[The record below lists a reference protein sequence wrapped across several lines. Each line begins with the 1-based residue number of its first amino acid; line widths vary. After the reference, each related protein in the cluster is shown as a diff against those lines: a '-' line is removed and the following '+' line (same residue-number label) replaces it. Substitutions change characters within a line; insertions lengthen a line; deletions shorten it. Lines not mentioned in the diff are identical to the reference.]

1 MLALTAAAP
10 FPTGAFERP
19 APGLPARRL
28 GWPGSCRLRRVS
40 SEGPIQRR
48 LAVVPTAAPERARD
62 RAADDAADREL
73 VVRAHAGDR
82 AALGA
87 LLGKYGPILYRA
99 VLLPRL
105 GQPALA
111 EDALSQ
117 TYLRVVER
125 FATFTW
131 QDRGVFPWL
140 RTVAL
145 HVALDLVRSR
155 RRTVLWDEETLARE
169 VDEAEAEAPV
179 DVAVAEQRDLAR
191 ARARVDAALDRLNP
205 RYARAIRLRVIEER
219 PREEV
224 ARLLEVT
231 PATFDVLLHRAVAAL
246 KKALEATPE
255 GTRDG

>member
-1 MLALTAAAP
+1 MLAAVALPALTLCPAWLGAFAAP
-10 FPTGAFERP
+10 
-19 APGLPARRL
+19 RRVRAS
-28 GWPGSCRLRRVS
+28 SCRLRAV
-40 SEGPIQRR
+40 SEGPSQRR
-48 LAVVPTAAPERARD
+48 LAAVPAAPERVRD
-62 RAADDAADREL
+62 RARADDDAADRAL

-82 AALGA
+82 AALGE

-117 TYLRVVER
+117 TYVRVVER
-125 FATFTW
+125 FDAFTW

-155 RRTVLWDEETLARE
+155 KRTVLWDEETLARE
-169 VDEAEAEAPV
+169 VDEAEAEAPI

-205 RYARAIRLRVIEER
+205 RYARAIRLRILDER
-219 PREEV
+219 PRDEV

-246 KKALEATPE
+246 KKALEASPE
-255 GTRDG
+255 GNRDG